1 MAKNENDY
9 ESQLSLIEKQLEDI
23 RRFL

>member
-9 ESQLSLIEKQLEDI
+9 ESQLSSIEKQLEDI

>member
-9 ESQLSLIEKQLEDI
+9 ESQLSYIEKQLEDI